1 MRTSASSNVL
11 SAFTVTALLLAGCG
25 DKSGSPAKT
34 ASPSSGS
41 AAPAAMEDAEHGEAD
56 ARPIPKGRA
65 EILAALDASLAEGK
79 ANIDG
84 GKLGDLHHVA
94 DRIEKLADALAAAGG
109 RPGKLG
115 ELSKAL
121 DEQGDAGN
129 ATGSREVLASIAIEI
144 TAAKK

>member
-1 MRTSASSNVL
+1 MRASASSNVL
-11 SAFTVTALLLAGCG
+11 SAFAMTALLLTGCG
-25 DKSGSPAKT
+25 DNKGAPAKAT
-34 ASPSSGS
+34 SPSGGGT
-41 AAPAAMEDAEHGEAD
+41 AQAGMEDAEHGEAD
-56 ARPIPKGRA
+56 TRPIPTGRA

-94 DRIEKLADALAAAGG
+94 DRIEKLAGALAAAGG

-144 TAAKK
+144 ATAKK

>member
-1 MRTSASSNVL
+1 MRTSASSHVL
-11 SAFTVTALLLAGCG
+11 AAFAVTALLLAGCG
-25 DKSGSPAKT
+25 DNKGAPAKT
-34 ASPSSGS
+34 TSPSSGG
-41 AAPAAMEDAEHGEAD
+41 AAPAGMEEAEHGAAD

-94 DRIEKLADALAAAGG
+94 DRIEKLADALTVAGG
-109 RPGKLG
+109 RPGKLR

-129 ATGSREVLASIAIEI
+129 AKGSREVLASIATEI
-144 TAAKK
+144 AAAKK